1 MAMQQ
6 LKERFYA
13 LEVRERAALVL
24 GAVGAVAIIFYAT
37 VWAPWQDSIAR
48 LRNQVPVKQENLA
61 WMKQQAERVKPL
73 LRKGQQQAPNS
84 NQPLLTIVEQSASK
98 ARIREQIR
106 RMAPGENDGQV
117 KVWLTD
123 ADFDAWVIW
132 LEMLRKQGVEVVA
145 AAVNRQRD
153 KNLVSIRVTLQRVV

>member
-1 MAMQQ
+1 MQQ
-6 LKERFYA
+6 LKERFGA
-13 LEVRERAALVL
+13 LEVRERVVLVL
-24 GAVGAVAIIFYAT
+24 GAVGAVAIVFYAV

-48 LRNQVPVKQENLA
+48 LRSQVPVKQENLA

-73 LRKGQQQAPNS
+73 LRKGHQQGRKS

-98 ARIREQIR
+98 AKIREQIR
-106 RMAPGENDGQV
+106 RMAPGENDAQV

-132 LEMLRKQGVEVVA
+132 LEMLRKQGVEVAA

-153 KNLVSIRVTLQRVV
+153 KNLVSIRVTLQRAA